1 MARQNEE
8 KKAELDQ
15 KISILQKMIGIIEEK
30 K

>member
-1 MARQNEE
+1 MARQNQE